1 MMSYEVKQALDYTAK
16 QIDEKVKQLE
26 DALGARA
33 AKSYDEYCGMCGEI
47 TGLLTARR
55 YITDLTKSMEKSDE

>member
-1 MMSYEVKQALDYTAK
+1 MSYEMKQALDYTAK

-26 DALGARA
+26 DALGAKA

-55 YITDLTKSMEKSDE
+55 YITDLTKNMENSDE